1 MSISHSLAR
10 VLLVILLVYV
20 EFTYTTVHY
29 ITHLPDGPC
38 PQNSACI
45 TLSQFAANSNHNET
59 DISLLFLPGNH
70 TLDGELFLS
79 QVNHLSMTKD
89 GLDNETVFVE
99 CSSYSGRFHISETT
113 SFSIMDLNFIGCGCN
128 NVSQVKRLTITR
140 STFQG
145 VQEENTVL
153 MLNDVS
159 VATIVETAFLSN
171 SLDHL
176 NISGFIKFTETLD
189 YVFFQRST
197 PIGALYVAFSNVSV
211 ISSRFMHNR
220 ADIGG
225 ALVIH
230 NSSLQ
235 LTRNIFHN
243 NTANFGG
250 VMVTYESTIHMEN
263 NAFINNAAQQNGGV
277 MVTYNNPLSTIR
289 STTFTNNSADS
300 HGGVLV
306 TFDDAFYI
314 SNSTFTY
321 NSVRYDYGG
330 VMATFNSSLNVDNCT
345 FMYNRADSYGAV
357 IATTGDSFN
366 VSRSTFANNIADYGG
381 VIESLNNSTFDINS
395 CTFINNSVN
404 QSGGVIFTS
413 GNSFFNIEN
422 STFSKNNA
430 FFGGVIRIFRTSFF
444 YISHSTFTENVA
456 VLIGGVIYTS
466 QNSSVDIIDCAF
478 SNNNSSFGG
487 VMAIYNE
494 SSFNIIQSTF
504 SNNHAD
510 HNGGVINI
518 ETSYDSSLTI
528 INCSFSNNNASLDGG
543 VILTLSASSFNV
555 SSSSFTENNASR
567 GGVMF
572 SFADASFDIN
582 NSIFTN
588 NAADV
593 LGGVVFATHHSSFNI
608 RNSTF
613 TNNTAGRLGGVIVA
627 SGNASFDIDN
637 STFTKNRAEIWGGVM
652 VATYNSSFN
661 VSKSTF
667 SNNSAVYGGVMG
679 TFKNSSFNVSYSM
692 FIYNNAA
699 YGGVMVTTEYSLFNI
714 RNNIFT
720 NNRADRGGGVM
731 ATYGHSSFDID
742 NNIFTNNRADRG
754 GGVMATYGYSSFDI
768 DNNIFTNNI
777 ADRGGGIMIAHS
789 HDHIGRVMVTHSHS
803 SFDIDI
809 IFSNNKP
816 DVGGGVMV
824 SCCNSSVVINNN
836 TFMNNRAGDSGG
848 VITANGAA
856 SLDIRKSTFF
866 NNSAYK
872 LGGVMFTFADSSF
885 NISNSIFTDNRAEY
899 GGVILT
905 SRHSSV
911 NISKSTFL
919 NNSANLIGGVIY
931 KASDSSFNVINSI
944 FSNNSAIVGGVIFC
958 SNGTLDLDNSNF
970 SLNTI
975 FSQLGEGIIFIG
987 QCSTHIASG
996 SFEQNTGSLYT
1007 LSSNLTF
1014 SGHLKFINFTHLVI
1028 VGNGKT
1034 GQGGALTSSLS
1045 NIIFTRG
1052 STVHFSNNQACH
1064 GGAIL
1069 ATESTITMYGEAIIA
1084 NNTASSSGGG
1094 ISLKQSRLEI
1104 SGRCQIMNNTAVMG
1118 GGIHSSSS
1126 TIALYQPGTLQV
1138 IGNIAELGG
1147 GMYLKLSPKVYILKN
1162 TDIENISYVMNF
1174 TANHAN
1180 YGGAVYVADNTNSGA
1195 CSIDIDCFFQTLSLY
1210 YVTNNV
1216 SINTVNLLFYE
1227 NTATEEGSNL
1237 FGGLLDRCIPSQFAE
1252 VNKEKRVYYSG
1263 ATYLGNISNI
1273 ELDSISSQPVRVC
1286 FCNSK
1291 IEPDCSYQ
1299 PLIIRSRVEK
1309 GKSFNV
1315 SLVAVDQVNHTVDA
1329 NITVYLSSSD
1339 GGLGEGQQTQSV
1351 ERICTNLTF
1360 NVFSPHNF
1368 ETINLHPDG
1377 PCGSATL
1384 STSYVTVL
1392 FTYCTCPIGFRP
1404 LSHSQSSTKC
1414 ECVCDSA
1421 LSPYITECNIKTS
1434 SVLRKGTNSWITYIN
1449 DTNPSE
1455 YVIYPY
1461 CPFDYC
1467 LPQTENVKMNFNFPK
1482 GADSQCAYNRRGILC
1497 GACKEGLSLSLA
1509 SSHCLPCHTHWP
1521 AVFVVILLAA
1531 SVAGILLVIAL
1542 LALNMT
1548 VSVGL
1553 INSFI
1558 FYANIV
1564 SAGSAIFFPSSEPSF
1579 PSVFVAWFNLD
1590 IGIDVCFVDGLDAY
1604 AKTWLQLAF
1613 PVYII
1618 SIVAMVI
1625 VTSEY
1630 SSTFAGLIGKRDPVS
1645 TLATLILLSYAKLLS
1660 ITITALSSAVLD
1672 YPNGHQETVWLPD
1685 GNVLYLHGKHIPL
1698 VLVAVMII
1706 IIGLPYT
1713 ILLFLWQWIVRT
1725 PRWKIFKWTRNT
1737 KLNAFIASHHVPY
1750 NSKYRFWTGL
1760 LLLVRVVLYITASV
1774 TVSANPQTFPLITIF
1789 LVGSLLVLKL
1799 VFDIRVYKNSFTDV
1813 VDTAL
1818 YFNLVALSAFSLYDF
1833 KANITKQ
1840 RAVAYISTIVTIIL
1854 FIGAILYHVILLVK
1868 KEKPPEDLNEYPLAL
1883 VQPTNPGV
1891 THSVVEPP
1899 KRDDQDPR
1907 PAVHKDGDE

>member
-20 EFTYTTVHY
+20 EFTYTKVHY
-29 ITHLPDGPC
+29 ITPLPDGPC
-38 PQNSACI
+38 PQKSACI

-128 NVSQVKRLTITR
+128 NVSHVKRLTITR

-171 SLDHL
+171 SLYYP
-176 NISGFIKFTETLD
+176 IITGFIKLTKILD
-189 YVFFQRST
+189 YVYFQRST
-197 PIGALYVAFSNVSV
+197 PIGALYVAFSNVSI
-211 ISSRFMHNR
+211 ISSRFIQNR

-235 LTRNIFHN
+235 LTRNIFN
-243 NTANFGG
+243 NNAANFGG
-250 VMVTYESTIHMEN
+250 VMVTYESTIHMDN
-263 NAFINNAAQQNGGV
+263 NAFINNAAQQIGGV
-277 MVTYNNPLSTIR
+277 MVTYNNILSTIR

-300 HGGVLV
+300 QGGVLA
-306 TFDDAFYI
+306 TFDDSSFYI

-321 NSVRYDYGG
+321 NSVWYNYGG
-330 VMATFNSSLNVDNCT
+330 VMTTLNSSFNVDNCT

-357 IATTGDSFN
+357 ISTTGDSFN
-366 VSRSTFANNIADYGG
+366 VSRSTFASNIARYGG
-381 VIESLNNSTFDINS
+381 VIDSLNNSTFDINS
-395 CTFINNSVN
+395 CTFINNSVYT
-404 QSGGVIFTS
+404 SGGVIYTYY

-430 FFGGVIRIFRTSFF
+430 PLGGVMRMFYTSFF
-444 YISHSTFTENVA
+444 YISHSIFTENIA
-456 VLIGGVIYTS
+456 ITGGVIYTS
-466 QNSSVDIIDCAF
+466 QTSSIDIINCAF
-478 SNNNSSFGG
+478 SNNNSSHGG
-487 VMAIYNE
+487 VMVVYDE
-494 SSFNIIQSTF
+494 SSVNIIQSTF

-510 HNGGVINI
+510 QNGGVIDI
-518 ETSYDSSLTI
+518 ETSYDSSLYI
-528 INCSFSNNNASLDGG
+528 INSFFSNNTASYDGG
-543 VILTLSASSFNV
+543 VIFTLSASSFNV
-555 SSSSFTENNASR
+555 SSSTFTENNASR

-572 SFADASFDIN
+572 SIADASFDIN

-588 NAADV
+588 NAVDV
-593 LGGVVFATHHSSFNI
+593 LGGVVFASHHTSFNI

-613 TNNTAGRLGGVIVA
+613 TNNTAEVAGGVMFAFDTSLFNIRNSTFTNNRAAKVGGEFGGIIFA

-637 STFTKNRAEIWGGVM
+637 STFTKIRVDDFGGIIFAIGNASFDIDNSTFTENRAAKVGSVMFAMDDSLFNIKNSNFTNNRVDDFGGVIVAIGNASFDIDNSTFTNNRAAIVGSVMIATDDSSFNIKNSTFTNNRADDIGGVIFAYGNASFDIDNSTFTDNRAETWGGVM
-652 VATYNSSFN
+652 TAANNSSFN

-667 SNNSAVYGGVMG
+667 SNNSAGQ
-679 TFKNSSFNVSYSM
+679 
-692 FIYNNAA
+692 
-699 YGGVMVTTEYSLFNI
+699 
-714 RNNIFT
+714 
-720 NNRADRGGGVM
+720 GGVM
-731 ATYGHSSFDID
+731 ATTDDSLFDISKC
-742 NNIFTNNRADRG
+742 I
-754 GGVMATYGYSSFDI
+754 
-768 DNNIFTNNI
+768 
-777 ADRGGGIMIAHS
+777 
-789 HDHIGRVMVTHSHS
+789 
-803 SFDIDI
+803 
-809 IFSNNKP
+809 
-816 DVGGGVMV
+816 
-824 SCCNSSVVINNN
+824 
-836 TFMNNRAGDSGG
+836 
-848 VITANGAA
+848 
-856 SLDIRKSTFF
+856 FF
-866 NNSAYK
+866 NNSAI
-872 LGGVMFTFADSSF
+872 LAGVVFLRGG
-885 NISNSIFTDNRAEY
+885 
-899 GGVILT
+899 
-905 SRHSSV
+905 HP
-911 NISKSTFL
+911 
-919 NNSANLIGGVIY
+919 
-931 KASDSSFNVINSI
+931 SFNVINSM
-944 FSNNSAIVGGVIFC
+944 FFNNNAQRGAAIYC
-958 SNGTLDLDNSNF
+958 SKGKLNLDNSKF
-970 SLNTI
+970 SLNAV
-975 FSQLGEGIIFIG
+975 FNQGEGLIFISK
-987 QCSTHIASG
+987 CSTHINNG
-996 SFEQNTGSLYT
+996 TFYQNRGSLYT
-1007 LSSNLTF
+1007 LISNLTF
-1014 SGHLKFINFTHLVI
+1014 GGDITFINFTQPVI
-1028 VGNGKT
+1028 LRNGNMD
-1034 GQGGALTSSLS
+1034 QEGGAITSFQSTV
-1045 NIIFTRG
+1045 IFSRE
-1052 STVHFSNNQACH
+1052 STVHFSNNQASH

-1069 ATESTITMYGEAIIA
+1069 ASESTITIYGETTIA
-1084 NNTASSSGGG
+1084 NNMANSNGGG
-1094 ISLKQSRLEI
+1094 ISLKQSHFEI
-1104 SGRCQIMNNTAVMG
+1104 RGKCQIVNNKAVEG
-1118 GGIHSSSS
+1118 GGIHASSSS
-1126 TIALYQPGTLQV
+1126 IAVYLSGTLKL
-1138 IGNIAELGG
+1138 ISNSAKLGG
-1147 GMYLKLSPKVYILKN
+1147 GMYLKLSPKVYILKI
-1162 TDIENISYVMNF
+1162 TDILYNIKYVLNF
-1174 TANHAN
+1174 TGNYAN
-1180 YGGAVYVADNTNSGA
+1180 YGGAVYVADDTISGA
-1195 CSIDIDCFFQTLSLY
+1195 CSSDNECFFQTLALY
-1210 YVTNNV
+1210 HVVTN
-1216 SINTVNLLFYE
+1216 SSLKLNTVNILFSE
-1227 NTATEEGSNL
+1227 NTATEQGSNL

-1252 VNKEKRVYYSG
+1252 VYKNPIIHYSG
-1263 ATYLGNISNI
+1263 ATYLGNVSNI
-1273 ELDSISSQPVRVC
+1273 EFESVSSQPVSIC
-1286 FCNSK
+1286 FCDSDDK
-1291 IEPDCSYQ
+1291 PDCGYQ
-1299 PLIIRSRVEK
+1299 LPTIQVEK
-1309 GKSFNV
+1309 GKPFNV

-1329 NITVYLSSSD
+1329 NITVSLSSSD
-1339 GGLGEGQQTQSV
+1339 GGLGEGQQTQNV

-1368 ETINLHPDG
+1368 ETLNLYPDG
-1377 PCGSATL
+1377 PCGNSRL
-1384 STSYVTVL
+1384 STNDVSIR
-1392 FTYCTCPIGFRP
+1392 FIACTCPIGFRQ
-1404 LSHSQSSTKC
+1404 LSNSQSSTKC

-1449 DTNPSE
+1449 DTNPCE

-1467 LPQTENVKMNFNFPK
+1467 LPQTENVNINFNLPK

-1497 GACKEGLSLSLA
+1497 GACKEDLSLSLA

-1521 AVFVVILLAA
+1521 VVFVVILLAA

-1590 IGIDVCFVDGLDAY
+1590 IGIDVCFIDGLDAY

-1630 SSTFAGLIGKRDPVS
+1630 SSRFAGLIGKRDPVS

-1713 ILLFLWQWIVRT
+1713 ILLFLWQLIVRT

-1737 KLNAFIASHHVPY
+1737 KLNAFIASHHVPH

-1774 TVSANPQTFPLITIF
+1774 TVSANPQTFPLLTIF
-1789 LVGSLLVLKL
+1789 LVGSLLVLKS

-1840 RAVAYISTIVTIIL
+1840 RAVAYTSTIVTIIL

-1868 KEKPPEDLNEYPLAL
+1868 KEKPPEDLNEYPLAP
-1883 VQPTNPGV
+1883 VQPANPGV

-1899 KRDDQDPR
+1899 KRDDQDPPPVVR
-1907 PAVHKDGDE
+1907 KDSDEQEITEDRQIVTPPYN